1 VLNKLIQTLGT
12 LVALAWA
19 FHALA
24 AYDELS
30 RTIDAELPW
39 S

>member
-1 VLNKLIQTLGT
+1 MKHLFQTLGT

-19 FHALA
+19 LHALA

-30 RTIDAELPW
+30 RTPELRAPAG
-39 S
+39 